1 MNVLSESDK
10 VVYKDEVWKPC
21 PDFEN
26 KYLISNY
33 GRIKS
38 IGNTNS
44 CKRIGFIKLH
54 KKNGRNGYMQVRL
67 YDRPKAKTIEV
78 HTLVAKAFVPNPN
91 NLPTVNHK
99 DENKTNNYYKNLEW
113 CDNKYNTRYSMA
125 KKVDV
130 YTKDGDFVE
139 TLDAFSDAVKKYNIP
154 SGNVSRCC
162 MRHYNTKSGFTF
174 RYNGEKF

>member
-1 MNVLSESDK
+1 MEYN
-10 VVYKDEVWKPC
+10 DETWKPC

-26 KYLISNY
+26 KYLVSNY

-38 IGNTNS
+38 IGTHHN
-44 CKRIGFIKLH
+44 CKTGQIIGIY
-54 KKNGRNGYMQVRL
+54 KKKGRCGYMQVRL
-67 YDRPKAKTIEV
+67 FDNGRAKTIEV

-91 NLPTVNHK
+91 GLPMVNHK
-99 DENKTNNYYKNLEW
+99 DKNMENNYYKNLEW
-113 CDNKYNTRYSMA
+113 CDNKYNIRYSIA

-139 TLDAFSDAVKKYNIP
+139 AIDAISDAAKKYNMP
-154 SGNVSRCC
+154 SRNVSRCC